1 MKRPIL
7 IALIGY
13 IIGILWGLYLKVSI
27 ILFVTITTIIYTS
40 VTGILKKKEIKVKHK
55 TLKKSYK
62 RAKIYLHS
70 KESKKAIQ
78 LVLICAV
85 LSNIILNCQ
94 NKQYEEKFKNG
105 LERTFIATV
114 VEENKESPYH
124 KQYKVKIES
133 NTYLLLKIKDKT
145 KLELGTKIQFI
156 GKFEQPQQQ
165 RNYMGFDYKEYL
177 KTKKIYGIVTTNQV
191 KIIKKNNL
199 NFFQRL
205 TNKISQHIQ
214 SNLKRKIEKEEQ
226 YNLLLGL
233 LLGADNDLNQDLKE
247 NFRNSSLSHILA
259 VSGMHIS
266 YIILYITILLSKIN
280 VSKRISQS
288 ITIFILILFM
298 QLTGATASVIRAVS
312 MSCLMLGANILY
324 KKSDSI
330 NNISLSLWII
340 LIHNP
345 FLIKDIGML
354 LSFAGT
360 IGILAIQPQILNTF
374 YQRNRELA
382 LAKRLTILE
391 KLYKKIIEIVT
402 VSISAQ
408 ICILPI
414 LVYHFNQLSLTFLLS
429 NILVSFLIGPIIL
442 LGLIIAI
449 IPIPI
454 LPELLKGLLNLLIIV
469 AKGISNLPFSKIT
482 ITTPNLYTIISYYIT
497 VYLIFAHMRKNNLKL
512 STIVSNL
519 CAYVNKRRKKLITI
533 GLIISIIANLYQIVP
548 KGLVI
553 HFIDIGQGDST
564 LILANNKKIL
574 IDGGGSNSKDFD
586 IGKNT
591 LIPYLLDK
599 KIITLDYIII
609 SHFDSDHVRTGF

>member
-324 KKSDSI
+324 KKSNSI